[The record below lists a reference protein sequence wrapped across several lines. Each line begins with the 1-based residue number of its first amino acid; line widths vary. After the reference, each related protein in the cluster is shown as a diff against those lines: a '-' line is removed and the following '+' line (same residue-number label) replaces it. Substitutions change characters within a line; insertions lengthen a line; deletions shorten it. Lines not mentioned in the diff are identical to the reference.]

1 MGDVIGETTSDGK
14 KSKKEKR
21 SVGVPYFQLFKY
33 SDRTEKIL
41 IILGGLCSAAVG
53 TGEPLSFFLF
63 GDMVDSLSG
72 QAGINT
78 QNIYRTAIYFALL
91 GLLVLIVGFVQVFC
105 FHYSSLRQTQR
116 IRQLY
121 FSAVLRQNIAWFDGQ
136 SSGSLIS
143 QLSEN
148 IDNIEKGTGYKLGL
162 FIQYLA
168 TFITGIVIGFVK
180 GWKLT
185 LVALATMPL
194 TLIAFGVFAFVM
206 QKFSKMESVA
216 YAEAGAIAG
225 EVLSAIRTV
234 VAFGGEQQEHKR
246 YVDKLGEAEK
256 VGIKKSSAIGCVTG
270 FMGFVIFASCALIFW
285 YGIKLTV
292 EENYNVGAVFIIF
305 FNLILGT
312 IALGSAMPNLEFFAI
327 ARASAVPIFETIDRI
342 PPIDKEA
349 GGKQLPAVTGDIEFR
364 NVSFIYESR
373 PDVTILEN
381 FNLKVK
387 PGQTIAF
394 VGPSGSGKSTVVHM
408 LQRFYDPVEG
418 QIFINGTEIR
428 QLDLLWYRSQ
438 LGVVQQEPVLFA
450 GTVAENITMGY
461 LNATREQIEEAAKL
475 ANAHEFIMKL
485 PEGYDTWIA
494 EGGGSMSGGQK
505 QRIAIARAL
514 VRNPKI
520 MLLDEATSAL
530 DTRSERQ
537 VQAALD
543 KACSGRTVMMI
554 AHRLTTVQNADCI
567 LVIEKGRVRE
577 SGTHRELLKAGGLY
591 STMLRAQGKQDEVV
605 EEEEEDDELY
615 EKPSEDLILTPQKQ
629 RRSMGKAD
637 LTQGS
642 LLSVA
647 SEVPTCVSQSDMQY
661 KALYSMKRMMRYSRP
676 EVGFTIG
683 GCIGAIMAALVNPG
697 FVLLYAEIFQ
707 LFNRQNITPPEIL
720 QASGF
725 YAGMMV
731 VLALGYLIGMAME
744 GIFFGFVGERL
755 TRRLRDKMFGTILKQ
770 EIGWFD
776 RVENQPGVLTSRLAT
791 EASTVRTV
799 SGFQLAILLEGLVLV
814 LSAFVIGFVDC
825 WQVTLLLLAF
835 VPFIVIGGYLEY
847 RAFFDEADAKG
858 KKTEGAQ
865 IAQECFIAN
874 RTVTTLSLE
883 KYFSD
888 KFVNTLEADK
898 RNAMK
903 KNITFSLMHA
913 FSRAVNFFSYATAF
927 PLGAYLIENQTI
939 TSFQLF
945 RAFSAVTFSLS
956 ATGRVVAFIPD
967 MRRAIDAAKKI
978 LILLDRVS
986 LIPKEDGFVPNELFD
1001 GRVVIK
1007 NIKFRYPTRIHVPV
1021 LRGFT
1026 HSVEANQTHALVG
1039 QSGCGKS
1046 TVLQLL
1052 LRFYDP
1058 INAKSQQAGIFLNG
1072 RNTVSLAPWWIRR
1085 QIGLVSQEPNLFNMS
1100 VRENISF
1107 GVNFREATMDEIIDA
1122 AKKANIHDFIMTLPE
1137 GYETSVGERGSKL
1150 SGGQKQRVAIA
1161 RALIRQPQLLLLDE
1175 ATSALDNE
1183 SERLVQAAL
1192 DEAMGQRTCLVIAHR
1207 LTTVEVADQIVVLD
1221 NGRLREKGTA
1231 SELMAAKGAYYA
1243 LHSMEN

>member
-1 MGDVIGETTSDGK
+1 MKGVKKETAMGDVIGESTSDGK

-21 SVGVPYFQLFKY
+21 SVGVPYFQL
-33 SDRTEKIL
+33 
-41 IILGGLCSAAVG
+41 
-53 TGEPLSFFLF
+53 
-63 GDMVDSLSG
+63 
-72 QAGINT
+72 
-78 QNIYRTAIYFALL
+78 
-91 GLLVLIVGFVQVFC
+91 
-105 FHYSSLRQTQR
+105 
-116 IRQLY
+116 
-121 FSAVLRQNIAWFDGQ
+121 AVLRQNIAWFDGQ

-148 IDNIEKGTGYKLGL
+148 IDNIEKGTGHKLGL

-194 TLIAFGVFAFVM
+194 ILIAFGVFAFVM

-216 YAEAGAIAG
+216 YADAGAIAG

-234 VAFGGEQQEHKR
+234 VAFGGEEQEHKR

-256 VGIKKSSAIGCVTG
+256 VGIKKSSAIGC
-270 FMGFVIFASCALIFW
+270 
-285 YGIKLTV
+285 
-292 EENYNVGAVFIIF
+292 
-305 FNLILGT
+305 GT

-373 PDVTILEN
+373 PDVTI
-381 FNLKVK
+381 
-387 PGQTIAF
+387 
-394 VGPSGSGKSTVVHM
+394 
-408 LQRFYDPVEG
+408 
-418 QIFINGTEIR
+418 FINGTEIR
-428 QLDLLWYRSQ
+428 QLDLFWYRSQ

-537 VQAALD
+537 VQAALE

-591 STMLRAQGKQDEVV
+591 ATMLRAQGKQDEVV

-615 EKPSEDLILTPQKQ
+615 EKPSEDLILT
-629 RRSMGKAD
+629 
-637 LTQGS
+637 T
-642 LLSVA
+642 
-647 SEVPTCVSQSDMQY
+647 QY

-683 GCIGAIMAALVNPG
+683 GCIGAILAALVNPG
-697 FVLLYAEIFQ
+697 FVLLYAEIF
-707 LFNRQNITPPEIL
+707 

-770 EIGWFD
+770 
-776 RVENQPGVLTSRLAT
+776 
-791 EASTVRTV
+791 
-799 SGFQLAILLEGLVLV
+799 
-814 LSAFVIGFVDC
+814 
-825 WQVTLLLLAF
+825 
-835 VPFIVIGGYLEY
+835 Y
-847 RAFFDEADAKG
+847 RAFFDEAGAKG
-858 KKTEGAQ
+858 KKTERAQ

-898 RNAMK
+898 R
-903 KNITFSLMHA
+903 
-913 FSRAVNFFSYATAF
+913 
-927 PLGAYLIENQTI
+927 
-939 TSFQLF
+939 
-945 RAFSAVTFSLS
+945 AFSAVTFSLS

-967 MRRAIDAAKKI
+967 MRRAIEAAKKI

-1058 INAKSQQAGIFLNG
+1058 VNAENQRAGIFLNG

-1085 QIGLVSQEPNLFNMS
+1085 QIGLVSQEPNLFNTS

-1207 LTTVEVADQIVVLD
+1207 LTTVEVADEIVVLD

-1243 LHSMEN
+1243 LHSMES